1 MSTSTLIENEN
12 YIVFNSAK
20 NFQDYLREL
29 NYMPLGFNRKPIDS
43 HVSVMTVSVLKLGV
57 TRNINVVRTSAFG
70 KTNALYIL
78 DGQHLT
84 KAILGLTPKQL
95 KGFFAVTIYDIDEI
109 SDIITT
115 VALINSTA
123 ANWKLEDYLNAWVA
137 EGKKDY
143 ILLKET
149 LSSFKQNINSVI
161 EAYTMQISTGNKE
174 FKEGNFKAIRK
185 NFEIIRKLH
194 NAGLKAGLN
203 HKQSTFKAMVRL
215 RIERPNISE
224 KDVIETVKNNPAFG
238 FSSDRKGYIDLFR
251 EHLNIKV

>member
-1 MSTSTLIENEN
+1 MSTLTENEN

-20 NFQDYLREL
+20 IFQEYLREL
-29 NYMPLGFNRKPIDS
+29 NFMPTGYNRKPIDS

-57 TRNINVVRTSAFG
+57 TRNISVVRTSAFG
-70 KTNALYIL
+70 KKDALYIL

-143 ILLKET
+143 IILKET
-149 LSSFKQNINSVI
+149 LNKYKQNINSLI
-161 EAYTMQISTGNKE
+161 EAFTMQISSGNKE
-174 FKEGNFKAIRK
+174 FKEGNFRAVKK
-185 NFEIIRKLH
+185 NFDTIVKLH

-215 RIERPNISE
+215 RIEKPNLSE
-224 KDVIETVKNNPAFG
+224 KDIIETVTNTPAFG
-238 FSSDRKGYIDLFR
+238 FSTDRKGYIDLFR
-251 EHLNIKV
+251 EHLKINI

>member
-1 MSTSTLIENEN
+1 MSTLTENEN

-20 NFQDYLREL
+20 IFQEYLREL
-29 NYMPLGFNRKPIDS
+29 NFMPLNYNRKPIDS

-70 KTNALYIL
+70 KKDALYIL

-95 KGFFAVTIYDIDEI
+95 KGFFAVTIYEIDEI

-123 ANWKLEDYLNAWVA
+123 ANWKLEDYLSAWVA

-143 ILLKET
+143 MLLQET
-149 LSSFKQNINSVI
+149 LNKFKQNINSLI
-161 EAYTMQISTGNKE
+161 EAFTMQISSGNKE
-174 FKEGNFKAIRK
+174 FKEGNFRANTK
-185 NFEIIRKLH
+185 NFQSIINLH
-194 NAGLKAGLN
+194 NEGLKAGLN

-215 RIERPNISE
+215 KIQYPNLSP
-224 KDVIETVKNNPAFG
+224 KDVANTVKKIPAFG
-238 FSSDRKGYIDLFR
+238 FSTDRKGYIDLFR
-251 EHLNIKV
+251 EHLDIKP